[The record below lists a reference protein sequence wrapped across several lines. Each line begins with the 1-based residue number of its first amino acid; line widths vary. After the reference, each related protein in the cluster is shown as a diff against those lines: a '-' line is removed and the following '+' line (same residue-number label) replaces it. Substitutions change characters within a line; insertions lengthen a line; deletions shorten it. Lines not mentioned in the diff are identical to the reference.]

1 MDDFWA
7 KMKSGIKDGA
17 VFSANKIEQYSK
29 IGKLKVDQFT
39 VRKKIESVQNDLGVR
54 IYDLVKSGKA
64 DTAGEDIAIVSFVEK
79 IDSCDAEI
87 KAMDLEIER
96 IRVETQEKQ
105 DAYNAEKTA
114 STDKK
119 VPAADDEILGV

>member
-1 MDDFWA
+1 MEDFWT

-39 VRKKIESVQNDLGVR
+39 VKKKIETVQNDLGVR
-54 IYDLVKSGKA
+54 LYDLVKSGKGNS
-64 DTAGEDIAIVSFVEK
+64 AGDDIAVISFVDK
-79 IDSCDAEI
+79 IDAFDAEI

-96 IRVETQEKQ
+96 IRIETQEKQ
-105 DAYNAEKTA
+105 DAYDAEKNSA
-114 STDKK
+114 SEPVTR
-119 VPAADDEILGV
+119 VDDEVLGV